1 MEKQNSCSKPPTRYG
16 LYLWIP
22 KTSLTVVLYGALP
35 CHLCRLFLCRKKRD
49 ARLVSRRHTTEA
61 LTLLLAVVMG
71 VLVLGRSWINSSDE
85 KPQLLG
91 N

>member
-35 CHLCRLFLCRKKRD
+35 CHLCRQKRD